1 MELSDKELLN
11 FAIENGIIDVSDI
24 QQKIEMNERNRY
36 IENHNYSI
44 WQSKDGKFYTYL
56 PDEKYNRGKRL
67 IKRTTEQALNDAI
80 VQFYKEREN
89 EPYIEDV
96 FDEWLD
102 RKLKYGEIEKQT
114 ADRYK
119 TDFIKYIKNSHIA
132 QIKFRYITEDDLED
146 FIRTTIKEK
155 QLTSK
160 AWGNLRTLINGIF
173 KRGKKRGLTS
183 ISITSFIGD
192 LEISDK
198 SFKKTYTSSEEQ
210 VFTDSE
216 EAKIK
221 WCINAEHDSLLG
233 LGILLTFQTGLR
245 SGELSA
251 LMWKDVKED
260 SISITKTEIRY
271 RDEDGNYVFDVRD
284 APKTKA
290 GYRTVYLT
298 PEGKMIIKRIR
309 ALNPFND
316 YLFFKD
322 GQRIKGYL
330 FSRKLYRICN
340 KLGIKKRS
348 LHKIRKTYSTKLID
362 AHVPDSVIENQMG
375 HEDIETT
382 KKYYYFNN
390 HGRDEVKEL
399 VMNALC
405 RKGNTGNTLK
415 S

>member
-56 PDEKYNRGKRL
+56 PDEKYSRGKRL

-80 VQFYKEREN
+80 VQFYKEQEN

-198 SFKKTYTSSEEQ
+198 SFKKNYASSEEQ

-216 EAKIK
+216 EEKIE
-221 WCINAEHDSLLG
+221 WCINCLLY
-233 LGILLTFQTGLR
+233 T
-245 SGELSA
+245 S
-251 LMWKDVKED
+251 
-260 SISITKTEIRY
+260 
-271 RDEDGNYVFDVRD
+271 D
-284 APKTKA
+284 AA
-290 GYRTVYLT
+290 
-298 PEGKMIIKRIR
+298 
-309 ALNPFND
+309 D
-316 YLFFKD
+316 D
-322 GQRIKGYL
+322 
-330 FSRKLYRICN
+330 
-340 KLGIKKRS
+340 
-348 LHKIRKTYSTKLID
+348 
-362 AHVPDSVIENQMG
+362 
-375 HEDIETT
+375 
-382 KKYYYFNN
+382 
-390 HGRDEVKEL
+390 
-399 VMNALC
+399 
-405 RKGNTGNTLK
+405 
-415 S
+415 

>member
-56 PDEKYNRGKRL
+56 PDEKYSRGKRL

-160 AWGNLRTLINGIF
+160 A
-173 KRGKKRGLTS
+173 
-183 ISITSFIGD
+183 
-192 LEISDK
+192 
-198 SFKKTYTSSEEQ
+198 
-210 VFTDSE
+210 
-216 EAKIK
+216 A
-221 WCINAEHDSLLG
+221 LL
-233 LGILLTFQTGLR
+233 
-245 SGELSA
+245 
-251 LMWKDVKED
+251 
-260 SISITKTEIRY
+260 
-271 RDEDGNYVFDVRD
+271 
-284 APKTKA
+284 
-290 GYRTVYLT
+290 
-298 PEGKMIIKRIR
+298 
-309 ALNPFND
+309 
-316 YLFFKD
+316 
-322 GQRIKGYL
+322 
-330 FSRKLYRICN
+330 
-340 KLGIKKRS
+340 
-348 LHKIRKTYSTKLID
+348 
-362 AHVPDSVIENQMG
+362 
-375 HEDIETT
+375 
-382 KKYYYFNN
+382 
-390 HGRDEVKEL
+390 
-399 VMNALC
+399 
-405 RKGNTGNTLK
+405 
-415 S
+415 

>member
-11 FAIENGIIDVSDI
+11 FAIENGIIDISDI

-132 QIKFRYITEDDLED
+132 LIKFRYITEDDLED

-160 AWGNLRTLINGIF
+160 AWGNLRILINGIF
-173 KRGKKRGLTS
+173 RFGKKNGYTE
-183 ISITSFIGD
+183 ISITHFMGD
-192 LEISDK
+192 LDLSK
-198 SFKKTYTSSEEQ
+198 KYFKAIHVLSEDQ
-210 VFTDSE
+210 VFTFE
-216 EAKIK
+216 EESMIEN
-221 WCINAEHDSLLG
+221 CINSSKDSLLG
-233 LGILLTFQTGLR
+233 LGVLLAFQTGLR
-245 SGELSA
+245 SGEISA
-251 LMWKDVKED
+251 LTWENVKDD
-260 SISITKTEIRY
+260 YISIRKAEVRY
-271 RDEDGNYVFDVRD
+271 KDKNKNYVFEVKD
-284 APKTKA
+284 APKTEA
-290 GYRTVYLT
+290 GYRNVYLT
-298 PEGKMIIKRIR
+298 PEAKMIIKRIR
-309 ALNPFND
+309 ALNPFNE
-316 YLFFKD
+316 YVFYKN
-322 GQRIKGYL
+322 GERMKGAN
-330 FSRKLYRICN
+330 FTKKLYRTCN

-348 LHKIRKTYSTKLID
+348 LHKARKTYSTKLID
-362 AHVPDSVIENQMG
+362 ANIPESIIQDQMG

-382 KKYYYFNN
+382 KRYYYFNN
-390 HGRDEVKEL
+390 HGKNEVKNL
-399 VMNALC
+399 VTNALC
-405 RKGNTGNTLK
+405 RRGNTGNTFK
-415 S
+415 M

>member
-56 PDEKYNRGKRL
+56 PDEKYSRGKRL

-80 VQFYKEREN
+80 VQFYKEQEN

-160 AWGNLRTLINGIF
+160 SWGNLRTLINGIF
-173 KRGKKRGLTS
+173 KRGKKRGLTL

-198 SFKKTYTSSEEQ
+198 SFKKKYTSSEEQ

-216 EAKIK
+216 EEKIE
-221 WCINAEHDSLLG
+221 WCINAENDSLLG

-298 PEGKMIIKRIR
+298 PEAKMIIKRIR

-330 FSRKLYRICN
+330 FSRKLYRVCN
-340 KLGIKKRS
+340 KLGINQRS

-362 AHVPDSVIENQMG
+362 ANVPDSVIENQMG